1 MSAVA
6 PTSASDYQ
14 LLHIHDS
21 RVPEIIVAMAV
32 CLPAAYIAI
41 SLRFLSRRVGKVPL
55 KADDWWL
62 VVGLVGRHLFRAPLV
77 SSKAD
82 TVVQPAF
89 HDCICHLRGCRYSP
103 RPWSPRYSSQKAHNI
118 RESIAHYHSA
128 LYRLISLYL
137 VSFSSC
143 YT

>member
-21 RVPEIIVAMAV
+21 RVPAIIVSMAV
-32 CLPAAYIAI
+32 CLSAAYIAI

-62 VVGLVGRHLFRAPLV
+62 VIGLVSRYPLSELPWSMVKLTPSWNQLFTTAFVTCEAVLTHLGLGRHAILLKRPTTFAKVL
-77 SSKAD
+77 
-82 TVVQPAF
+82 PAF
-89 HDCICHLRGCRYSP
+89 FSLCI
-103 RPWSPRYSSQKAHNI
+103 A
-118 RESIAHYHSA
+118 
-128 LYRLISLYL
+128 
-137 VSFSSC
+137 
-143 YT
+143 